1 MRCAHVLLPVLVA
14 LSFPLNAQEARPIW
28 NVKAVLEDGHTLDI
42 KAFDGAGRQHDVKA
56 IETGDLHLLD
66 VKALDG
72 GAYRPV
78 KVLASADAFA
88 PVKAIGPDGDIW
100 SVKAIGPGGDHWDVK
115 GVARAGNI
123 IHIKAIGPHG
133 ALYGVKA
140 ISAAGHVHDVKGI
153 SLPEGGTDATVDG
166 VAISAHVKA
175 LPQTGSGQAA
185 LIWHVKAI
193 GTDGHFLDLKV
204 RERNGT
210 LHSVKALY
218 EDGNDQLMDVKAF
231 VNGQRLD
238 VKVLESSDE
247 LLPVKA
253 IGADG
258 KVHDIKAL
266 MADGTV
272 LDVKAVARDGAILH
286 IKAIAPDG
294 KQLGVKA
301 IGPGGQLRDVKGLK
315 FREGTELTLHGVPVL
330 AHIKALPQVY

>member
-1 MRCAHVLLPVLVA
+1 
-14 LSFPLNAQEARPIW
+14 
-28 NVKAVLEDGHTLDI
+28 
-42 KAFDGAGRQHDVKA
+42 
-56 IETGDLHLLD
+56 
-66 VKALDG
+66 
-72 GAYRPV
+72 
-78 KVLASADAFA
+78 
-88 PVKAIGPDGDIW
+88 
-100 SVKAIGPGGDHWDVK
+100 
-115 GVARAGNI
+115 
-123 IHIKAIGPHG
+123 
-133 ALYGVKA
+133 
-140 ISAAGHVHDVKGI
+140 
-153 SLPEGGTDATVDG
+153 
-166 VAISAHVKA
+166 
-175 LPQTGSGQAA
+175 QAA

-204 RERNGT
+204 RDPDGT

-238 VKVLESSDE
+238 VKVLESNDE

-258 KVHDIKAL
+258 QVHDIKAL